1 MNLTADSCVAISN
14 IDFNIEIATVTVP
27 ALVRCIIAAV
37 KIGKGVPTIL
47 AAKNTAVIGTVL
59 NPVLTHSQYVSAR
72 ETAISVLV
80 TKKQRL
86 MKKPRL

>member
-37 KIGKGVPTIL
+37 RIGKRVPTIL
-47 AAKNTAVIGTVL
+47 AAKNTAAIVTVL
-59 NPVLTHSQYVSAR
+59 NPVLTRSQYVSAG
-72 ETAISVLV
+72 ETAISLWSP
-80 TKKQRL
+80 KSSAS
-86 MKKPRL
+86 